1 MTLPTGLVYVLSAC
15 NSWSKACDFSPVA
28 AAPVSLI
35 SLFETEEDPCNVY
48 NDCHSCITASLHDVK
63 CGWCMG
69 GTLDYK
75 TRGKTNFHCGGYR
88 DGEPSKFMCAPRFQ
102 TEDCAGFQCN
112 WTNVEAPTCD
122 KADPGQF
129 PTEAQCTETC
139 KATTMSK
146 CNLVT
151 KKCEP
156 CQQGE
161 KDCIM
166 TSDQCSA
173 TCDVPHAK
181 CNTTTKQCETCDPAT
196 DKTCTKT
203 AGACADECKHSP
215 DFNVC
220 DTSTGQCVPCDPS
233 STKGCTPT
241 NKTSCDAAC
250 KHAPSDEYVKCDWST
265 YQCVPT
271 HATDP
276 DKMPKELCG
285 MQCKKP
291 KMAKCDYDQN
301 KCVECDPEKDSN
313 CMQSMEW
320 CEAAQK
326 AGKCKLPAPTSL
338 AGVWRGNAISK
349 DFARGEFD
357 VKFSA
362 DATEMTISFFDTKV
376 ERKWHASVAVAAP
389 VAKAEQGVSL
399 IELTFDD
406 VPAGDTL
413 GLTKG
418 KKVTGLFQEKDGS
431 TGLFK
436 FLYLAIP
443 KGTGAPLTFNDA
455 MTAGTEFVLV
465 GCKSAEKCDFGSA
478 APQAS
483 VLDTLAHLFV

>member
-1 MTLPTGLVYVLSAC
+1 M
-15 NSWSKACDFSPVA
+15 
-28 AAPVSLI
+28 
-35 SLFETEEDPCNVY
+35 
-48 NDCHSCITASLHDVK
+48 
-63 CGWCMG
+63 
-69 GTLDYK
+69 
-75 TRGKTNFHCGGYR
+75 
-88 DGEPSKFMCAPRFQ
+88 
-102 TEDCAGFQCN
+102 
-112 WTNVEAPTCD
+112 
-122 KADPGQF
+122 
-129 PTEAQCTETC
+129 ETC

-181 CNTTTKQCETCDPAT
+181 CNTTTKQCETCDPAK

-203 AGACADECKHSP
+203 AGSCADECK
-215 DFNVC
+215 
-220 DTSTGQCVPCDPS
+220 PCDPS

-250 KHAPSDEYVKCDWST
+250 KHAPSDEFVKCDWST

-285 MQCKKP
+285 MQCVKP
-291 KMAKCDYDQN
+291 KMAKCDYEQN

-349 DFARGEFD
+349 DF
-357 VKFSA
+357 
-362 DATEMTISFFDTKV
+362 T
-376 ERKWHASVAVAAP
+376 
-389 VAKAEQGVSL
+389 
-399 IELTFDD
+399 
-406 VPAGDTL
+406 
-413 GLTKG
+413 
-418 KKVTGLFQEKDGS
+418 
-431 TGLFK
+431 
-436 FLYLAIP
+436 
-443 KGTGAPLTFNDA
+443 
-455 MTAGTEFVLV
+455 
-465 GCKSAEKCDFGSA
+465 
-478 APQAS
+478 
-483 VLDTLAHLFV
+483 